1 MNNVAEAPFT
11 GRPHVVVLSTVLP
24 VPQDGGQRRRAHE
37 LLTRLSPDYD
47 ISWLCSSRRFGE
59 DAALAPALSGLTRRV
74 IVRPAAEQS
83 RATAPSSD
91 RRGGGLRAVRRQ
103 LALPPPAPSAYVPPV
118 PQHVASALSR
128 ELATDLRA
136 LLEAEPIDL
145 IQVDAAMVP
154 HLPTRLGVPLVVV
167 EHPVHSELWEQR
179 TEAAVHAEEA
189 RQCSRQAIASRRYEQ
204 ATWRRARTVVAVAE
218 EDVAVLHQRA
228 PGLDV
233 RLVPN
238 GYDHTPDVALPDG
251 QTIGADPASVI
262 DTVNGHPTVVFAADL
277 TDPVSAD
284 TALVLARDVFPRVQ
298 NLIPGARLV
307 LAGPLP
313 NGGLPFLRQQGVLL
327 PGRLSSLAPLL
338 RRADVVAIP
347 ARVAESNPV
356 PVLEALHAGRALVAS
371 TPALQGVG
379 ETARRAVVVCEE
391 PQTFAAA
398 LARLLKDNK
407 ARHAQQLQALRA
419 TQGLPTW
426 SESTTLL
433 DKLWQECAGRRA

>member
-136 LLEAEPIDL
+136 LLEAGPIDL

-189 RQCSRQAIASRRYEQ
+189 RQCSRQVIASRRYEQ

-284 TALVLARDVFPRVQ
+284 TALVLVRDVFPRVQ
-298 NLIPGARLV
+298 NLIPHARLV

-313 NGGLPFLRQQGVLL
+313 NGWTALPAPARCAPARPAIEPRTATAPRRCRRDPR
-327 PGRLSSLAPLL
+327 PGRRKQPGPRAGGTQRRPGPRRLHPGPARCRRDRPPGGRRL
-338 RRADVVAIP
+338 RRAADI
-347 ARVAESNPV
+347 
-356 PVLEALHAGRALVAS
+356 
-371 TPALQGVG
+371 
-379 ETARRAVVVCEE
+379 RRR
-391 PQTFAAA
+391 P
-398 LARLLKDNK
+398 RP
-407 ARHAQQLQALRA
+407 A
-419 TQGLPTW
+419 TQGQQSPSRPAASGPPGHPRSADL
-426 SESTTLL
+426 E
-433 DKLWQECAGRRA
+433 